1 MAGFG
6 TSSDP
11 FEIENI
17 DDLAKVGS
25 GDVDDDNSDYF
36 WDLDSY
42 YILMNDINA
51 WGDTAL
57 STGSYY
63 NSGKGWEPLA
73 SVSSE
78 FSGNFD
84 GNNKTIKNL
93 YIFRDSEHYIG
104 LFSYINGGT
113 VKDLNIE
120 YDPEDTASLKILY
133 LEEDEKEYSIMVR
146 GVQYLGSLAGYCK
159 NSTIENCHVQYKS
172 RSIITGWNQC
182 GKLIGKLEGNAS
194 TVTEC
199 TVIGNNGG
207 GEAVGGLIGEVEGND
222 GTCTISKC
230 ASIFN
235 GWVSGTNYIGG
246 LIGRNY
252 DGYVNQCFSE
262 NRVTAIKEGGGLIG
276 YCDNSGSSLSPDIE
290 NCFSSG
296 KVTRSEGNSIRFA
309 GFISYINGVEIINSY
324 SLTEIGSYGNGFIK
338 VGESSSVSECFH
350 DIEESKNSKSFPGVD
365 SLISKEMV
373 DINTYSAWDII
384 DEGSHTSE
392 IWWIIQD
399 DVNKE
404 RSYPML
410 DFFKN
415 TPPDPEPPRPR
426 MEEVP
431 NVVDKHKD
439 EAQDILDDVGF
450 NWTETNVIDL
460 TVQANHVI
468 SQDPE
473 VTENLKPELHIGVE
487 IDLNISSKAEVPDLL
502 DKTSSQA
509 QTILNDVGLNLGTE
523 TYMNHDDAKILLDKG
538 SWGSSTDY
546 NRNDYIEYSGSNY
559 YCTEPHTSSS
569 TFGDDSAYWEGT
581 TLNINDYTASII
593 PNKDLIFYQNPPVDS
608 EENPGTGVDIWISKG
623 IKVPNVI
630 DNSLESA
637 ESTITDN
644 NLTVGDVKEEY
655 Y

>member
-1 MAGFG
+1 MAGSG

-11 FEIENI
+11 FQIENI
-17 DDLAKVGS
+17 DDLAKVGT
-25 GDVDDDNSDYF
+25 GENGWNLDV
-36 WDLDSY
+36 Y

-73 SVSSE
+73 SSTAGNE

-133 LEEDEKEYSIMVR
+133 LEEDEKEHSIMVR

-194 TVTEC
+194 IVTEC

-290 NCFSSG
+290 NCFSAG
-296 KVTRSEGNSIRFA
+296 KVSRSEGNSIRFA

-324 SLTEIGSYGNGFIK
+324 SLTEISSYGNGFIK

-415 TPPDPEPPRPR
+415 TPPEPEPPRPR

-460 TVQANHVI
+460 TVEANHVA

-473 VTENLKPELHIGVE
+473 VTENLKPELHVGVE
-487 IDLNISSKAEVPDLL
+487 IDLNISSKAEVPDLSN
-502 DKTSSQA
+502 KTKSQA
-509 QTILNDVGLNLGTE
+509 QTILDNVGLNMGTE
-523 TYMNHDDAKILLDKG
+523 TLMNHTDAISAGHIATASEMVNKGLIFHQDPSSGTELDP
-538 SWGSSTDY
+538 
-546 NRNDYIEYSGSNY
+546 GSNV
-559 YCTEPHTSSS
+559 
-569 TFGDDSAYWEGT
+569 
-581 TLNINDYTASII
+581 NIFT
-593 PNKDLIFYQNPPVDS
+593 
-608 EENPGTGVDIWISKG
+608 SKG
-623 IKVPNVI
+623 IKVPDVTNN
-630 DNSLESA
+630 DLTTGE
-637 ESTITDN
+637 ELITDN
-644 NLTVGDVKEEY
+644 NLTVGEIREEY